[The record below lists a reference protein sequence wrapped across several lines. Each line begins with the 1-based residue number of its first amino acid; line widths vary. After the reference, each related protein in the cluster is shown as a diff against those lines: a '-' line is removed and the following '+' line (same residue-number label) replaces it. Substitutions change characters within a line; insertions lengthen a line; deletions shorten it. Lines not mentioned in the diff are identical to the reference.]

1 MCCLLGGQNGQQK
14 QCIKLVYEC
23 MEYHKYHYKMLA
35 SSGGDFKPL
44 AKIKVISQ
52 MSQMDIL
59 KQPSCEAYEITQ
71 TKGRL

>member
-1 MCCLLGGQNGQQK
+1 
-14 QCIKLVYEC
+14 
-23 MEYHKYHYKMLA
+23 MLA

-44 AKIKVISQ
+44 AKIKVIGQ
-52 MSQMDIL
+52 MSQMDDIL